1 MAQVAQKR
9 AKVTR
14 RHLRGEGAE
23 ALETLLAM
31 QVASEL
37 YLVAGHRALRAAP
50 SELRHLPA
58 WRLARLRQE
67 RRWALD
73 GALKLDSRTSDK
85 GLPRPQPKLG
95 TGMPCHKHCN
105 EFESFGNQ

>member
-9 AKVTR
+9 AKVTC
-14 RHLRGEGAE
+14 RHLRDEGAE

-37 YLVAGHRALRAAP
+37 YQVAGHRALWAAP

-67 RRWALD
+67 RRWAIG

-85 GLPRPQPKLG
+85 GLLRPQSKPG
-95 TGMPCHKHCN
+95 TETPCRKHCN